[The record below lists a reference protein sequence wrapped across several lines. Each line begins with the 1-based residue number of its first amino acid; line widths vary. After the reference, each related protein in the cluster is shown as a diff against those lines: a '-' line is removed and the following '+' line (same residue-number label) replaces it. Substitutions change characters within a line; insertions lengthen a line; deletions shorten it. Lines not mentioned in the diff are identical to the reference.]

1 MTEKD
6 LLIQDLRR
14 ENKNLKEELSKLL
27 EEKRNLERCNI
38 CRYGSPSGLS
48 CKPCTYCHTI
58 EEENK

>member
-14 ENKNLKEELSKLL
+14 ENKNLKEEISKLM
-27 EEKRNLERCNI
+27 EEKINLERCNI
-38 CRYGSPSGLS
+38 C
-48 CKPCTYCHTI
+48 TYCPMV